1 MKNTD
6 QAADQVGSHWAR
18 CLGARRFRS
27 VSTYSMV
34 LRRVGSALTTICLI
48 AGTDALVTGLRR
60 PISRCSCAA
69 RAGVRL
75 QLFPGEDPWE
85 FVRQNARRRAA
96 EHMAMEEAER
106 GEPLSHAY
114 KAAYADLLVDL
125 EVKDAMA
132 GKDRETGWRASDA
145 VPAASLPPPKAAA
158 PGGGGGST
166 ATADA
171 APTSRSAREQ
181 VLQALADS
189 RGMWVDTDAKTE
201 VCARV
206 DWRRAHACSHA
217 LCMSTHVAHTRC
229 ITLAGLAIAAEQPAA
244 GLRLAEDRAR
254 RARAQAAARRG
265 GRAGARAPDAALF
278 GCKVLG
284 QA

>member
-1 MKNTD
+1 
-6 QAADQVGSHWAR
+6 
-18 CLGARRFRS
+18 
-27 VSTYSMV
+27 MV
-34 LRRVGSALTTICLI
+34 LPRVGSALTTICLI

-85 FVRQNARRRAA
+85 FVRQNARQRAA

-132 GKDRETGWRASDA
+132 GKDRETGWRASDT

-158 PGGGGGST
+158 PGDGGGST
-166 ATADA
+166 ATAAA

-217 LCMSTHVAHTRC
+217 
-229 ITLAGLAIAAEQPAA
+229 
-244 GLRLAEDRAR
+244 
-254 RARAQAAARRG
+254 
-265 GRAGARAPDAALF
+265 
-278 GCKVLG
+278 
-284 QA
+284 

>member
-1 MKNTD
+1 
-6 QAADQVGSHWAR
+6 
-18 CLGARRFRS
+18 
-27 VSTYSMV
+27 
-34 LRRVGSALTTICLI
+34 
-48 AGTDALVTGLRR
+48 
-60 PISRCSCAA
+60 
-69 RAGVRL
+69 VRL

-85 FVRQNARRRAA
+85 FVRQNARQRAA

-132 GKDRETGWRASDA
+132 GKDRETGWRASDT

-166 ATADA
+166 ATAAA
-171 APTSRSAREQ
+171 APSSRSAREQ

-217 LCMSTHVAHTRC
+217 
-229 ITLAGLAIAAEQPAA
+229 
-244 GLRLAEDRAR
+244 
-254 RARAQAAARRG
+254 
-265 GRAGARAPDAALF
+265 
-278 GCKVLG
+278 
-284 QA
+284 

>member
-1 MKNTD
+1 
-6 QAADQVGSHWAR
+6 
-18 CLGARRFRS
+18 
-27 VSTYSMV
+27 MV
-34 LRRVGSALTTICLI
+34 LPRVGSALTTICLI

-75 QLFPGEDPWE
+75 QLFPGDDPWE

-158 PGGGGGST
+158 PGDSGGST
-166 ATADA
+166 ATAAA

-206 DWRRAHACSHA
+206 DWRRAHACRMQPCIMHEHTRRAHA
-217 LCMSTHVAHTRC
+217 LHHAGRSGSRCRAACSRPSPRRRSRSSSSRSSCCSTRWASRSWS
-229 ITLAGLAIAAEQPAA
+229 A
-244 GLRLAEDRAR
+244 
-254 RARAQAAARRG
+254 
-265 GRAGARAPDAALF
+265 
-278 GCKVLG
+278 
-284 QA
+284 